1 MVEDSSEDLLRFLK
15 SQAGDYLRG
24 LTVYHAD
31 GYESLYVRS
40 DVQAAHF
47 EDDVDRMIDRLRR
60 ESRARDQ
67 RAFPFDELNGSVR
80 SFGEALVMHFPHT
93 QERGTVITFDPGVA
107 RDLNTFMSQCLQR
120 IEA

>member
-1 MVEDSSEDLLRFLK
+1 MVEDSYEDLLRFLK

-24 LTVYHAD
+24 VAVYDSD

-47 EDDVDRMIDRLRR
+47 EDDVDAMIDRLRR
-60 ESRARDQ
+60 ESRARDL
-67 RAFPFDELNGSVR
+67 RDFPFDDLNGSVR
-80 SFGEALVMHFPHT
+80 SFDEALVMHFPRI

-120 IEA
+120 IDR